1 MHPATIWWCEMQ
13 LNTPWLVF
21 DMDSNPLHHGSP
33 ACMRVISVYM
43 DMLDGV
49 STSIMRPPAQQQNL
63 MWYNFLLNIGA
74 GYNRDHQLE
83 VQNPQRFLVACLR
96 YDIPTT

>member
-1 MHPATIWWCEMQ
+1 MQ